1 MHMTYDLV
9 IIGSGPA
16 GLAAAIYAARAELQ
30 FIVLEKEGISGGQV
44 LQTYEVN
51 NYPGFKNISG
61 FDLADAFRGHA
72 ESLGSNFVTCEVTG
86 ITRERDKTFHI
97 SCEDGTEYVARSV
110 IACTGADHK
119 RLGIPGEEE
128 FAGAGVSYC
137 ATCDGAFFKN
147 KTVAVIGGGDTA
159 FEDALYLSRICE
171 KVYLVHRRSLFRAT
185 GSLVSLARR
194 AENIEFLTDMVPK
207 EVCGTDGMV
216 SSLVL
221 KSVRTGAESSIDVS
235 GVFVAIGMN
244 PNSALFSQI
253 TECNKEGFIITSSDC
268 STQMPGL
275 YAAGDVRTKDLRQI
289 VTAVA
294 DGAVAVSSLV
304 KYLSE

>member
-1 MHMTYDLV
+1 MIYDLV

-30 FIVLEKEGISGGQV
+30 FVVLEKDGISGGQV

-61 FDLADAFRGHA
+61 YDLATSFRDHA
-72 ESLGSNFVTCEVTG
+72 ESLGSNFVSFEVSS

-97 SCEDGTEYVARSV
+97 KGEDGSEYVSRSV
-110 IACTGADHK
+110 IACTGAAHK
-119 RLGIPGEEE
+119 KLDIPGEEE
-128 FAGAGVSYC
+128 LTGSGVSYC

-147 KTVAVIGGGDTA
+147 KTVAVVGGGDTA
-159 FEDALYLSRICE
+159 FEDALYLSRLCE
-171 KVYLVHRRSLFRAT
+171 KVYIVHRRSLFRAA

-207 EVCGTDGMV
+207 EIVGTDGVV
-216 SSLVL
+216 SSLTL
-221 KSVRTGAESSIDVS
+221 KSVRTGTESSINVS
-235 GVFVAIGMN
+235 GVFIAIGMT
-244 PNSALFSQI
+244 PNSELFSQI

>member
-1 MHMTYDLV
+1 MTYDLV

-30 FIVLEKEGISGGQV
+30 FVVLEKDGVSGGQV
-44 LQTYEVN
+44 LLTYEVN

-61 FDLADAFRGHA
+61 FDLATALRDHA
-72 ESLGSNFVTCEVTG
+72 ESLGSNFITCEVTG

-97 SCEDGTEYVARSV
+97 TCEDGTEYVSRSV
-110 IACTGADHK
+110 IACTGAGHK

-128 FAGAGVSYC
+128 LAGSGVSYC

-159 FEDALYLSRICE
+159 FEDALYLSRLCQ
-171 KVYLVHRRSLFRAT
+171 KVYIVHRRNLFRAT

-194 AENIEFLTDMVPK
+194 AENIEFLTDMIPTQIC
-207 EVCGTDGMV
+207 ETDGSV
-216 SSLVL
+216 SSVKL
-221 KSVRTGAESSIDVS
+221 KSVRTGEESSIDVS

-244 PNSALFSQI
+244 PNSELFSRI
-253 TECNKEGFIITSSDC
+253 TECNKQGFIITSSDC

-304 KYLSE
+304 KYLSD

>member
-1 MHMTYDLV
+1 MTMNYDLV

-16 GLAAAIYAARAELQ
+16 GLAAAIYAARAELN
-30 FIVLEKEGISGGQV
+30 FVVIEKTGVSGGQV
-44 LQTYEVN
+44 LLTYEVN

-61 FDLADAFRGHA
+61 YDLATALRDHA
-72 ESLGSNFVTCEVTG
+72 ESLGSTFLTGEVSSL
-86 ITRERDKTFHI
+86 TRERDKTFHI
-97 SCEDGTEYVARSV
+97 TCEDGTEYVSRSV
-110 IACTGADHK
+110 IACTGAGHRK
-119 RLGIPGEEE
+119 LGIPGEEE

-159 FEDALYLSRICE
+159 FEDALYLSRLCE
-171 KVYLVHRRSLFRAT
+171 KVYIVHRRSLFRAT

-194 AENIEFLTDMVPK
+194 AQNIEFLTDMVPK
-207 EVCGTDGMV
+207 EICGTDGLV
-216 SSLVL
+216 SSLTL
-221 KSVRTGAESSIDVS
+221 KNVRTGAESSIDVS
-235 GVFVAIGMN
+235 GVFVAIGMT
-244 PNSALFSQI
+244 PNSELFSQI

-304 KYLSE
+304 KYLSD

>member
-1 MHMTYDLV
+1 MTYDLV

-30 FIVLEKEGISGGQV
+30 FVVLEKSGVSGGQV
-44 LQTYEVN
+44 LLTYEIN

-61 FDLADAFRGHA
+61 FDLATALREHA
-72 ESLGSNFVTCEVTG
+72 ESLGSSFVSCEVNG

-97 SCEDGTEYVARSV
+97 SCDNGTEYVSKAV

-128 FAGAGVSYC
+128 LAGAGVSYC
-137 ATCDGAFFKN
+137 ATCDGAFFKK

-159 FEDALYLSRICE
+159 FEDALYLSRLCE
-171 KVYLVHRRSLFRAT
+171 KVYIIHRRSLFRAA

-194 AENIEFLTDMVPK
+194 AQNIEFLTDMVPT
-207 EVCGTDGMV
+207 EICGTDGSV
-216 SSLVL
+216 SSLKL
-221 KSVRTGAESSIDVS
+221 KSVTTGAESSVDLS
-235 GVFVAIGMN
+235 GVFVAIGMR
-244 PNSALFSQI
+244 PNSELFSQI

-304 KYLSE
+304 KYLSD